1 MVKQDVGSVGFH
13 PQLGLNGGI
22 QWMDG
27 WMDGWMMCWMVC
39 WWVLVHSDWYG
50 EMQSLFGQLI
60 WSHVLGN
67 SYYFNSCRVRKV
79 DWIVWGIGMML

>member
-27 WMDGWMMCWMVC
+27 WMDGLLG
-39 WWVLVHSDWYG
+39 WVLVHSD
-50 EMQSLFGQLI
+50 
-60 WSHVLGN
+60 
-67 SYYFNSCRVRKV
+67 
-79 DWIVWGIGMML
+79 